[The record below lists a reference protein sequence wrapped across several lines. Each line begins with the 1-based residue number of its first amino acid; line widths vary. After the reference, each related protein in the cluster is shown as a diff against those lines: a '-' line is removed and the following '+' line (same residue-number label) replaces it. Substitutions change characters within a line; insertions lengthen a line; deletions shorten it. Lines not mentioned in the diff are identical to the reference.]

1 VGLHGPT
8 NPVQWGA
15 YNKKAITIQS
25 SKYCS
30 PCLYLGHDYGC
41 NKPTCMK
48 EITADEVYM
57 EIRKALKPELF
68 LNILQVQEN

>member
-1 VGLHGPT
+1 
-8 NPVQWGA
+8 
-15 YNKKAITIQS
+15 
-25 SKYCS
+25 
-30 PCLYLGHDYGC
+30 
-41 NKPTCMK
+41 MK